1 MFQRRT
7 GGAHMGWLGNE
18 YYSRGEGAQHRCR
31 GPGQKV
37 CCISQN

>member
-18 YYSRGEGAQHRCR
+18 YYSRGEGRSIDAVGRA
-31 GPGQKV
+31 KKYV
-37 CCISQN
+37 A